1 MSKQFCVSVIVPFYN
16 AESHIKKCLDVLLN
30 QDFIEPFEIIMVDDA
45 STDNS
50 QNIIKMQNSP
60 LLKLYSLPSNA
71 GPSAARNVGLKNAK
85 GEYVFFLD
93 VDDVISTSTLK
104 ILYNHAKENDF
115 DLVFSDKKRIE
126 NSQNRRE
133 NIFVYPADKTFSN
146 SDITEA
152 IKQRISNPLHT
163 EGVVGLHAKLIKRSI
178 IIQNNLSFEEKLKFL
193 EDEVF
198 MFDVLEFTRSM
209 KYVRKQLYT
218 YNINSNRNVKSA
230 RTESFVRPFPISY
243 FKLMKD
249 HAENSFRQRGFSD
262 EESEKL
268 GDQAFIYWIIFT
280 LVLRSLSIAKGKM
293 NLEEGIKY
301 RKKLIDDLTTNSDI
315 SKSIRNYSP
324 SREESRWIPR
334 ALAWRSSKLLKFM
347 LDRRVKEILRREVS

>member
-60 LLKLYSLPSNA
+60 LIKLCSLPSNTC
-71 GPSAARNVGLKNAK
+71 PSAARNVGLKNAK

-93 VDDVISTSTLK
+93 VDDAISTSTLK
-104 ILYNHAKENDF
+104 ILYYHAKENDF

-126 NSQNRRE
+126 NSQNQRE
-133 NIFVYPADKTFSN
+133 NVFIYPADKTFNN

-163 EGVVGLHAKLIKRSI
+163 EGVVGLHGKLIKRSI
-178 IIQNNLSFEEKLKFL
+178 ISQNNLSFEEKLKFL

-198 MFDVLEFTRSM
+198 MFDILAFTRSM

-243 FKLMKD
+243 FKLMKN
-249 HAENSFRQRGFSD
+249 HAQNSFRQRGLSAK
-262 EESEKL
+262 ESEKL

-293 NLEEGIKY
+293 NLKEGIKY
-301 RKKLIDDLTTNSDI
+301 RKELIDDLTTNSDI

-324 SREESRWIPR
+324 SREESQWIPR
-334 ALAWRSSKLLKFM
+334 ALAWRSSKLLKFT
-347 LDRRVKEILRREVS
+347 LDRRVKEILRDY

>member
-1 MSKQFCVSVIVPFYN
+1 MSKQFCISVIVPFYN

-60 LLKLYSLPSNA
+60 LLKLCSLPSNA

-198 MFDVLEFTRSM
+198 MFDVLAFTRSM

-249 HAENSFRQRGFSD
+249 HAENSFRQRGFSA

-301 RKKLIDDLTTNSDI
+301 RKKLIDDLTTDSDI

>member
-60 LLKLYSLPSNA
+60 LLKLCSLPSNA

-93 VDDVISTSTLK
+93 VDDAISTSILK

-163 EGVVGLHAKLIKRSI
+163 EGVVGLHGKLIKRSI
-178 IIQNNLSFEEKLKFL
+178 ISQNNLSFEEKLKFL
-193 EDEVF
+193 EDEIF
-198 MFDVLEFTRSM
+198 MFDILAFTRSM

-243 FKLMKD
+243 FKLMKN
-249 HAENSFRQRGFSD
+249 HAQNSFRQRGLSAK
-262 EESEKL
+262 ESEKL

-324 SREESRWIPR
+324 SREESQWIPR
-334 ALAWRSSKLLKFM
+334 ALTWRSSKLLKFV
-347 LDRRVKEILRREVS
+347 LDRRVKGILRREVS

>member
-30 QDFIEPFEIIMVDDA
+30 QDFIKPFEIIMVDDA

-60 LLKLYSLPSNA
+60 LLKLCSLPSNA

-198 MFDVLEFTRSM
+198 MFDVLAFTRSM

-249 HAENSFRQRGFSD
+249 HAENSFRQRGFSA

-301 RKKLIDDLTTNSDI
+301 RKELIDDLTTNSDI

-324 SREESRWIPR
+324 SREESQWIPR
-334 ALAWRSSKLLKFM
+334 ALAWRSSKLLKFT
-347 LDRRVKEILRREVS
+347 LERRVKEILRTRA

>member
-1 MSKQFCVSVIVPFYN
+1 
-16 AESHIKKCLDVLLN
+16 
-30 QDFIEPFEIIMVDDA
+30 MVDDA

-60 LLKLYSLPSNA
+60 LLKLCSLPSNA
-71 GPSAARNVGLKNAK
+71 GPSAARNIGLKTAK

-93 VDDVISTSTLK
+93 ADDTISTSTLK

-126 NSQNRRE
+126 NSQNQRE

-163 EGVVGLHAKLIKRSI
+163 HGVVGLHGKLIKRSI
-178 IIQNNLSFEEKLKFL
+178 ISRNNLSFEEELRFF
-193 EDEVF
+193 EDEVL
-198 MFDVLEFTRSM
+198 MFDILAFTRSM

-230 RTESFVRPFPISY
+230 RTEAFVRPFPISY
-243 FKLMKD
+243 FKLMKN
-249 HAENSFRQRGFSD
+249 HAQNSFRQRGLSTK
-262 EESEKL
+262 ESEKL

-293 NLEEGIKY
+293 NLEEGIRY
-301 RKKLIDDLTTNSDI
+301 RKKLIDD
-315 SKSIRNYSP
+315 
-324 SREESRWIPR
+324 
-334 ALAWRSSKLLKFM
+334 
-347 LDRRVKEILRREVS
+347 

>member
-60 LLKLYSLPSNA
+60 LLKLCSLPSNA

-198 MFDVLEFTRSM
+198 MFDVLAFTRSM

>member
-1 MSKQFCVSVIVPFYN
+1 MSKQLCISVIVPFYN
-16 AESHIKKCLDVLLN
+16 AESHIKKCLDLLLN
-30 QDFIEPFEIIMVDDA
+30 QDFIKPFEIIMVDDA

-60 LLKLYSLPSNA
+60 LIKLYSLPSNA

-93 VDDVISTSTLK
+93 ADDTISTSILK

-133 NIFVYPADKTFSN
+133 NIFVYSTDKTFSD

-163 EGVVGLHAKLIKRSI
+163 EGVVGLHGKLIKRSI
-178 IIQNNLSFEEKLKFL
+178 ISQNNLSFEEKLKFL

-198 MFDVLEFTRSM
+198 MFDILAFTRSM

-218 YNINSNRNVKSA
+218 YNINSDRNVKSA
-230 RTESFVRPFPISY
+230 RTESFVRPFPISF
-243 FKLMKD
+243 FKLMKN
-249 HAENSFRQRGFSD
+249 HAQNSFRQRGLSAK
-262 EESEKL
+262 ESEKL

-280 LVLRSLSIAKGKM
+280 LVLRGLSIAKGKM

-301 RKKLIDDLTTNSDI
+301 RKKLIDDLTANSDI

-324 SREESRWIPR
+324 SREESQWIPR
-334 ALAWRSSKLLKFM
+334 ALAWRSSKLLKFT
-347 LDRRVKEILRREVS
+347 LDRRVKEILRTRA

>member
-60 LLKLYSLPSNA
+60 LLKLCSLPSNA

-93 VDDVISTSTLK
+93 VDDIISTSTLK

-198 MFDVLEFTRSM
+198 MFDVLAFTRSM

>member
-1 MSKQFCVSVIVPFYN
+1 MMSKQLCISVIVPFYN
-16 AESHIKKCLDVLLN
+16 AESHIKKCLDLLLN
-30 QDFIEPFEIIMVDDA
+30 QDFIKPFEIIMVDDA

-60 LLKLYSLPSNA
+60 LIKLYSLPSNA

-93 VDDVISTSTLK
+93 VDDTISTSILK

-133 NIFVYPADKTFSN
+133 NIFVYSTDKTFSD

-163 EGVVGLHAKLIKRSI
+163 EGVVGLHGKLIKRSI
-178 IIQNNLSFEEKLKFL
+178 ISQNNLSFEEKLKFL

-198 MFDVLEFTRSM
+198 MFDILAFTRSM

-218 YNINSNRNVKSA
+218 YNINSDRNVKSA
-230 RTESFVRPFPISY
+230 RTESFVRPFPISF
-243 FKLMKD
+243 FKLMKN
-249 HAENSFRQRGFSD
+249 HAQNSFRQRGLSAK
-262 EESEKL
+262 ESEKL

-280 LVLRSLSIAKGKM
+280 LVLRGLSIAKGKM

-301 RKKLIDDLTTNSDI
+301 RKKLIDDLTANSDI

-324 SREESRWIPR
+324 SREESQWIPR
-334 ALAWRSSKLLKFM
+334 ALAWRSSKLLKFT
-347 LDRRVKEILRREVS
+347 LDRRVKEILRNRK

>member
-60 LLKLYSLPSNA
+60 LLKLCSLPSNA

-198 MFDVLEFTRSM
+198 MFDVLAFTRSM

-249 HAENSFRQRGFSD
+249 HAENSFRQRGFSA

-334 ALAWRSSKLLKFM
+334 ALAWRSSKLLKFT

>member
-1 MSKQFCVSVIVPFYN
+1 MSKQLCISVIVPFYN
-16 AESHIKKCLDVLLN
+16 AESHIKKCLDLLLN
-30 QDFIEPFEIIMVDDA
+30 QDFIKPFEIIMVDDA

-60 LLKLYSLPSNA
+60 LIKLYSLPSNA

-93 VDDVISTSTLK
+93 VDDTISTSILK

-133 NIFVYPADKTFSN
+133 NIFVYSTDKTFSD

-163 EGVVGLHAKLIKRSI
+163 EGVVGLHGKLIKRSI
-178 IIQNNLSFEEKLKFL
+178 ISQNNLSFEEKLKFL

-198 MFDVLEFTRSM
+198 MFDILAFTRSM

-218 YNINSNRNVKSA
+218 YNINSDRNVKSA
-230 RTESFVRPFPISY
+230 RTESFVRPFPISF
-243 FKLMKD
+243 FKLMKN
-249 HAENSFRQRGFSD
+249 HAQNSFRQRGLSAK
-262 EESEKL
+262 ESEKL

-280 LVLRSLSIAKGKM
+280 LVLRGLSIAKGKM

-301 RKKLIDDLTTNSDI
+301 RKKLIDDLTANSDI

-324 SREESRWIPR
+324 SREESQWIPR
-334 ALAWRSSKLLKFM
+334 ALAWRSSKLLKFT
-347 LDRRVKEILRREVS
+347 LDRRVKEILRNRK

>member
-30 QDFIEPFEIIMVDDA
+30 QDFIKPFEIIMVDDA

-60 LLKLYSLPSNA
+60 LLKLCSLPSNA
-71 GPSAARNVGLKNAK
+71 GPSAARNLGLKTAK

-93 VDDVISTSTLK
+93 ADDTISTSTLK

-126 NSQNRRE
+126 NSKNQRE

-198 MFDVLEFTRSM
+198 MFDVLAFTRSM

-249 HAENSFRQRGFSD
+249 HAENSFRQRGFSA

-301 RKKLIDDLTTNSDI
+301 RKKLIEDLTTNSDI

-324 SREESRWIPR
+324 SREESQWIPR
-334 ALAWRSSKLLKFM
+334 ALAWRSSKLLKFT
-347 LDRRVKEILRREVS
+347 LDRRVKEILRSRA

>member
-1 MSKQFCVSVIVPFYN
+1 MSNQFCVSVIVPFYN

-60 LLKLYSLPSNA
+60 LIKLCSLPSNA

-152 IKQRISNPLHT
+152 IKERISNPLHT

-198 MFDVLEFTRSM
+198 MFDVLAFTRSM

-249 HAENSFRQRGFSD
+249 HAENSFRQRGFSA

-324 SREESRWIPR
+324 SKEESQWIPR

>member
-1 MSKQFCVSVIVPFYN
+1 MSKQFCISVIVPFYN

-60 LLKLYSLPSNA
+60 LLKLCSLPSNA

-198 MFDVLEFTRSM
+198 MFDVLAFTRSM

-249 HAENSFRQRGFSD
+249 HAENSFRQRGFSA